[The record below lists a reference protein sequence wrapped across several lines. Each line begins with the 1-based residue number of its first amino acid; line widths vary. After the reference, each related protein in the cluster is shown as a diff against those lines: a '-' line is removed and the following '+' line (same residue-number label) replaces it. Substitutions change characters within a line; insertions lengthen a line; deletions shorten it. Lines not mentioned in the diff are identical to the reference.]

1 MVKQSLKKITNKQN
15 YKKLKT
21 TIMKK
26 VFSDQSKVAHLWANK
41 VQDEATNSGRSF
53 FFNRET
59 IYSYGHHFPIAKHV
73 QDQDGKDYVLFTERG
88 YSNTTSKH
96 IAITRGA
103 CNHKDIVYCYSPES
117 GPNINFDHWLKNI
130 EAEIDKLARA
140 RKPELYLN
148 NIENVATKVKR
159 YSQYTGNAIPEKLIE
174 AMKITDK
181 DQYAGYQENRIEQ
194 AKKAQKQA
202 EIELQAR
209 HKEELEK
216 WQNFETSRL
225 YLRDGSDYLRVNS
238 ENDRIETTQA
248 VHIPNEIA
256 RRLWLAIKENTLK
269 VGDKILYYNVDKA
282 DKIVKIG
289 CHTFKRSYL
298 LEFGAK
304 LYQSV

>member
-1 MVKQSLKKITNKQN
+1 
-15 YKKLKT
+15 
-21 TIMKK
+21 MKK
-26 VFSDQSKVAHLWANK
+26 VFSDQSPVAHLWANK
-41 VQDEATNSGRSF
+41 SQDEATNSGRSF
-53 FFNRET
+53 FFRNDT

-73 QDQDGKDYVLFTERG
+73 QDESGRNFILFTERG

-96 IAITRGA
+96 IAITRSA
-103 CNHKDIVYCYSPES
+103 CRNSDIVYCFNPES
-117 GPNINFDHWLKNI
+117 RHGINFKHWFDII

-148 NIENVATKVKR
+148 NIENVATKVRK
-159 YSQYTGNAIPEKLIE
+159 YSEYLGAPIPENLIE

-181 DQYAGYQENRIEQ
+181 DQYAGYQENRIAI
-194 AKKAQKQA
+194 AKEAQKNA
-202 EIELQAR
+202 EIQLKER
-209 HKEELEK
+209 HEK
-216 WQNFETSRL
+216 ALNEWLNFETHRL
-225 YLRDGSDYLRVNS
+225 YLNDGSDYLRLNP
-238 ENDRIETTQA
+238 ENDRVETTQA

-256 RRLWLAIKENTLK
+256 RRLWLSIKENTLK
-269 VGDKILYYNVDKA
+269 VGDRILNYKVDKA